1 MQGVGEMEH
10 MRYKS
15 IFFAILAALLY
26 AVSSPISKLLLVE
39 IPPTLMAGFL
49 YLGAGVG
56 MSILR
61 AIRNK
66 KSSKIKEAKLARN
79 EMPYIIS
86 MVLLD
91 ILAPILLMVGLKIT
105 APANVSLLNN
115 FEIVATALIALII
128 FNESISRRLWTAI
141 GLITLS
147 SIILSVED
155 ISSFSFLLG
164 SILVLGAC
172 ISWGIENNAQE
183 NCQ

>member
-1 MQGVGEMEH
+1 
-10 MRYKS
+10 
-15 IFFAILAALLY
+15 
-26 AVSSPISKLLLVE
+26 
-39 IPPTLMAGFL
+39 
-49 YLGAGVG
+49 
-56 MSILR
+56 
-61 AIRNK
+61 
-66 KSSKIKEAKLARN
+66 
-79 EMPYIIS
+79 MPYIIS